1 MLSVSSF
8 STFSSVN
15 IERNVFKD
23 INYIFT
29 MDGGTM
35 FITLISS
42 SYSDAMMF

>member
-1 MLSVSSF
+1 MWTVSSF

-15 IERNVFKD
+15 TERNVFKD

-42 SYSDAMMF
+42 RYSDVMMF